1 MKVIAAVKTCLR
13 KYACFRGRA
22 PRSEFWWFS
31 FVALL
36 AQGVVLISC
45 LSLIRSLK
53 SMPSWGGFQ
62 ILAVTD
68 ALIAVLLQFV
78 IFIPML
84 AVGIRRLHDSDLS
97 GWWLPTAMW
106 LPSLLALGCA
116 LLWGRPEALDMVKLV
131 GGNSSLFPKIL
142 DGHPVLSWSLRILNM
157 LLQFFLLFVW
167 VRKGTSGPN
176 RFGPDP
182 LAPETAP
189 GNPPV
194 SPPAERK
201 AAMSFARGIK
211 TCLRKYLHVRGRAS
225 RAEFW
230 WFVLLYAL
238 LLLGY
243 KILLFRQQ
251 GPDWLFFVTQGLPLL
266 ALLLLAVPLLAVGVR
281 RLHDSNLRC
290 WWLLVPL
297 VPTLLALG
305 IGAWVG
311 IPASLVWMEITDAA
325 LAYHLERYPGE
336 FWILHL
342 PTALLL
348 LLLLCLCLRKGTS
361 GPNRFGP
368 DPLTV
373 ARERRI

>member
-1 MKVIAAVKTCLR
+1 MKFIAAVKICLR

-116 LLWGRPEALDMVKLV
+116 LLWGRPEALDLVKLV

-182 LAPETAP
+182 LAPETVP

-201 AAMSFARGIK
+201 ATMSFARGIK

-243 KILLFRQQ
+243 
-251 GPDWLFFVTQGLPLL
+251 
-266 ALLLLAVPLLAVGVR
+266 
-281 RLHDSNLRC
+281 
-290 WWLLVPL
+290 
-297 VPTLLALG
+297 
-305 IGAWVG
+305 
-311 IPASLVWMEITDAA
+311 
-325 LAYHLERYPGE
+325 
-336 FWILHL
+336 
-342 PTALLL
+342 
-348 LLLLCLCLRKGTS
+348 
-361 GPNRFGP
+361 
-368 DPLTV
+368 
-373 ARERRI
+373 